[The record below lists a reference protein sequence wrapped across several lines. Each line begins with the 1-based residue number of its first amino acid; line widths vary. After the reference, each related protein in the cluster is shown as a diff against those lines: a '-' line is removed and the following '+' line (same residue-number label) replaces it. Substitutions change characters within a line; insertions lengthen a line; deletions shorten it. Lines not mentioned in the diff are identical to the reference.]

1 MMGEGA
7 AEPNGATPGRFVKD
21 ATPAPIE
28 KMRKWERS
36 ATSHGDR
43 FDAGVAVAD
52 YDAAHHP
59 KATEA
64 KRDFLMN
71 RFVATFNRLR
81 KKLATT
87 PPLNTPT

>member
-1 MMGEGA
+1 MGEGA

-21 ATPAPIE
+21 ATPTPIE

-59 KATEA
+59 KADEV

-71 RFVATFNRLR
+71 RFVATFNRLQ
-81 KKLATT
+81 KKYATT
-87 PPLNTPT
+87 RPPYDPC